1 MSPSQRG
8 RLLLGA
14 WLALLVMVPLRHLLE
29 QHMLTHMLV
38 QIPVL
43 LLAGVLTGTAAP
55 RLARMTHWNMA
66 GVPALFAASLVL
78 AFWMTPIAI
87 DHAVASAGWDAAK
100 AVSIVFAGAIAAAA
114 WRVAPTV
121 VQAFFGGNM
130 VWMSV
135 AAGQL
140 YQAEGPRLC
149 NAYLQD
155 DQALTGIALT
165 GLAIATAGL
174 WIGRVAWPHSRLHQ
188 PIPTSPGDAAH
199 ET

>member
-8 RLLLGA
+8 RLLFGA

-29 QHMLTHMLV
+29 QHMLTHMLL
-38 QIPVL
+38 QIPTL
-43 LLAGVLTGTAAP
+43 LLAGVLIGAAAP
-55 RLARMTHWNMA
+55 RSTRLTRWNMA

-87 DHAVASAGWDAAK
+87 DHAVASARWDAAK
-100 AVSIVFAGAIAAAA
+100 GVSIVFAGAIAAAS
-114 WRVAPTV
+114 WRIAPTV

-165 GLAIATAGL
+165 GLAIAVAGL
-174 WIGRVAWPHSRLHQ
+174 WIGQLAWPRARLH
-188 PIPTSPGDAAH
+188 PPVLTSRGDTAH